1 MAGFTGLLAQL
12 VRAPFNAEVMSS
24 ILLRASG
31 GKKFTFW
38 KYFGDEKLMKE
49 ITVAIAVRKR
59 SKFLQQPGH
68 EIEKLFASSIL
79 GLGNTM
85 VH

>member
-1 MAGFTGLLAQL
+1 HEFDPLTGQWWC
-12 VRAPFNAEVMSS
+12 FQ
-24 ILLRASG
+24 
-31 GKKFTFW
+31 KFTFW
-38 KYFGDEKLMKE
+38 KYFGDENLMKE

-85 VH
+85 VHRKTYNQ